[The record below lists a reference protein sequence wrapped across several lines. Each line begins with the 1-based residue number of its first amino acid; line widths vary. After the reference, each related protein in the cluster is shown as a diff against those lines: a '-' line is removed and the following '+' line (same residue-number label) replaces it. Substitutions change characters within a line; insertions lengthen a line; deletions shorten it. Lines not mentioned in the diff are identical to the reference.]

1 MKPFIKHR
9 NYWAISNKKNTSF
22 FPFVRMILIRDE
34 AYLQVYLTIGTP
46 FLFMKKEIALV
57 FDIALTTPPSQGR
70 IFDMYIRELF
80 LCIGP

>member
-1 MKPFIKHR
+1 
-9 NYWAISNKKNTSF
+9 
-22 FPFVRMILIRDE
+22 MILIRDE

-70 IFDMYIRELF
+70 IFDMYIREIAPPPPPPPPLIT
-80 LCIGP
+80 LAGR